1 MRKGERKISGDETIF
16 CNFNNGKIGKFRN
29 FFHFF
34 FFFFF
39 ANFICTFFLIIS
51 NSHAL
56 PCPSGIKYTLDIPNE
71 FTPTSKFQ
79 STLGH
84 KVNHNFTNDCR
95 YITLDTPR

>member
-1 MRKGERKISGDETIF
+1 MRKGERKTSGDETIF
-16 CNFNNGKIGKFRN
+16 CNFNNGKIGNFRI
-29 FFHFF
+29 
-34 FFFFF
+34 FF